1 LFCCFIKSIVGIH
14 HTECIWVRVAG
25 ALQQPMRNPPIEI
38 DAAEKYP
45 KYKNK
50 KTKKKTKHNI

>member
-1 LFCCFIKSIVGIH
+1 
-14 HTECIWVRVAG
+14 
-25 ALQQPMRNPPIEI
+25 MRNPPIEI